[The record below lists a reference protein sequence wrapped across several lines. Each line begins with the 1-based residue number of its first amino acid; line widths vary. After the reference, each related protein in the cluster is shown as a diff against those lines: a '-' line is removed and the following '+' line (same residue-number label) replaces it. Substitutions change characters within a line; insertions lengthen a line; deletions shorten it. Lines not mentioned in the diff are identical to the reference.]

1 MRKYDIMNQRS
12 EVVAS
17 GVDADE
23 ALAVRGMKLA
33 QEREKVAQGVKR
45 EVNRDFF
52 YIFRAGES
60 FAGGNTP
67 VDVGNLKKSAVAL

>member
-33 QEREKVAQGVKR
+33 QEREKVARGVKR

-52 YIFRAGES
+52 YIFRTGES

-67 VDVGNLKKSAVAL
+67 VAVAI